1 MHELRWNP
9 ILGEWVIIASHR
21 ASRPNLPDKC
31 PFCPGAQ
38 EMPDKFDVLALPN
51 RYPPLSPDSPG
62 AKGFCEV
69 VIYSPEHNASLWKM
83 PAGHVVKLIDLWRSR
98 YEALGKHDF
107 VKYVFIFENRGEKI
121 GVTLSHPHGQI
132 YAFPFIP
139 PIIEREL
146 SSARRYMNEKKR
158 CLFCDIIKKEKGTVF
173 ENAGFVSIVP
183 SFARWSFEVHTY
195 SKRHLGSLSDLKD
208 SEKNGLAETL
218 KEILRKYDTLFNSEM
233 PYMMA
238 LHQIP
243 TDGRKYPH
251 YHFHIEFYPL
261 HRDGNRIQYRASVE
275 SGAGTFTNPSLPE
288 ESAEKL
294 REI

>member
-1 MHELRWNP
+1 MNELRWNP
-9 ILGEWVIIASHR
+9 ILDEWVIVASHR
-21 ASRPNLPDKC
+21 ASRPNLPEEC

-38 EMPDKFDVLALPN
+38 EIPEKFDVLALPN
-51 RYPPLSPDSPG
+51 RYPSLSQDSHG
-62 AKGFCEV
+62 ARGFCEV
-69 VIYSPEHNASLWKM
+69 VIYSPEHNASLRKM
-83 PAGHVVKLIDLWRSR
+83 SAGHVVKLIDLWRSR

-146 SSARRYMNEKKR
+146 LSARKYMNKNKK
-158 CLFCDIIKKEKGTVF
+158 CLFCDILKKEKGIVF

-195 SKRHLGSLSDLKD
+195 SKRHLGSLGDLKD
-208 SEKNGLAETL
+208 GEKRNLAESL
-218 KEILRKYDTLFNSEM
+218 KEILRKYDKLFDSEM
-233 PYMMA
+233 PYMMV

-243 TDGRKYPH
+243 TDGKKYPH

-261 HRDGNRIQYRASVE
+261 YRDRNKTQYRASVE

-288 ESAEKL
+288 ESARRL